1 MSVHPIVLRPDQ
13 HMPALNEVGTQV
25 AVLASNAAT
34 HWLSGSCAGWFK
46 HRKSHH
52 GHEPRLPLSSATF
65 G

>member
-34 HWLSGSCAGWFK
+34 HWLIWFL
-46 HRKSHH
+46 R
-52 GHEPRLPLSSATF
+52 GLV
-65 G
+65 